1 MTVKQQKNGSWL
13 CHIDKK
19 GFKRIRRVF
28 ADESDANI
36 FNRETLASMNAK
48 RDQITDSRTLRELI
62 NLWYKY
68 HGVNLSDNV
77 RTKSILDTMANA
89 MGNPK
94 ASALS
99 AEHFVDYRF
108 ERINNGL
115 SAKTF
120 NNHHG
125 YLSAMFNKLKKLKVI
140 DYDNPI
146 EGIEFIKL
154 QQRQLTYLSVDQI
167 NTLMDDIQHHCV
179 NKSTWYVAQLCVRT
193 GARWGEA
200 ERLLRQQLH
209 TNRVTFVKTK
219 SKKLRTVPL
228 DPVFYKKLISFV
240 GNKNP
245 SERVFTNCIGAFRR
259 AVKRTGI
266 ELPPGQNSHIL
277 RHSFASHFVINGG
290 NILTLQKILG
300 HADIHTTLKYAH
312 LAPDHLQ
319 DAILYGPLHD

>member
-1 MTVKQQKNGSWL
+1 M
-13 CHIDKK
+13 
-19 GFKRIRRVF
+19 
-28 ADESDANI
+28 
-36 FNRETLASMNAK
+36 
-48 RDQITDSRTLRELI
+48 
-62 NLWYKY
+62 
-68 HGVNLSDNV
+68 
-77 RTKSILDTMANA
+77 
-89 MGNPK
+89 
-94 ASALS
+94 
-99 AEHFVDYRF
+99 
-108 ERINNGL
+108 
-115 SAKTF
+115 
-120 NNHHG
+120 
-125 YLSAMFNKLKKLKVI
+125 I